1 MQKSFKKIGILG
13 GTFNPIHCGHLIIAE
28 TVRESHGLEKV
39 LLIPSGQPPHKPDR
53 EVLDPERRYEMVRRA
68 AATNPLFEASR
79 IEIDTEG
86 VTYSVNTL
94 QTLKRLYGNETTFY
108 FIIGADV
115 IPELTTWRDFQT
127 VFGLCE
133 FIAVRR
139 PGYGG
144 IPAEVCEAA
153 VKREG
158 LEDAK
163 ELEGPKG
170 SEHAERLE
178 VPEHARKPEVSGALT
193 AGVTGAT
200 AETAEET
207 VERLKKDYGV
217 KIHLLDAPLVDIS
230 SSNIRE
236 RCRQGRSIKYLVP
249 DAVEEYIETE
259 GLYRKTL

>member
-1 MQKSFKKIGILG
+1 MKDYQTDRGIAMGQSFKKIGILG

-68 AATNPLFEASR
+68 AASNPFFEASR

-94 QTLKRLYGNETTFY
+94 HTLKRLYGSETMFY

-144 IPAEVCEAA
+144 IPAEVCEASNA
-153 VKREG
+153 SI
-158 LEDAK
+158 A
-163 ELEGPKG
+163 
-170 SEHAERLE
+170 
-178 VPEHARKPEVSGALT
+178 
-193 AGVTGAT
+193 GAT

-207 VERLKKDYGV
+207 VKRLKKDYGV

-236 RCRQGRSIKYLVP
+236 RCRQGRSIRYLVP